1 MKRPSH
7 GTRLKRDPGGS
18 CQTDES
24 IGSSVKLTNS
34 DTSTATAT
42 VTPNWKKKRP
52 MMPLMNAIGTNTATI
67 ANVVAI
73 TARPIS
79 SVPSRAA
86 VAWSL
91 PMPRWRTMFSRT
103 TIASSISRPMHS
115 DSAISVRKLSV
126 KPNAYS
132 AMNVAI
138 DRDRQRQAGDD
149 RAAPAVQEQ
158 EHDQHGQQ
166 RAFEDRALDAVRR
179 LFSTWSASRVD
190 DAQLDVRRQRASS
203 APRPRP

>member
-7 GTRLKRDPGGS
+7 GTRLKREPGGS

-86 VAWSL
+86 VLWSL

-103 TIASSISRPMHS
+103 TMASSMRRPMHS

-138 DRDRQRQAGDD
+138 TAIGSVRPVMIVLRQLCRN
-149 RAAPAVQEQ
+149 RNTISTVR
-158 EHDQHGQQ
+158 HG
-166 RAFEDRALDAVRR
+166 ALEDRALHAVDALLDLIRR
-179 LFSTWSASRVD
+179 GVD
-190 DAQLDVRRQRASS
+190 DAQLDVRGKRW
-203 APRPRP
+203 P

>member
-1 MKRPSH
+1 MKRPSQ
-7 GTRLKRDPGGS
+7 GTRRKREPGGS
-18 CQTDES
+18 CQTDDS
-24 IGSSVKLTNS
+24 IGSSVKL
-34 DTSTATAT
+34 DEQRHQHRHRDGE
-42 VTPNWKKKRP
+42 PNWKKKRP

-86 VAWSL
+86 VTWSL

-103 TIASSISRPMHS
+103 TIASSIRRPMHS

-138 DRDRQRQAGDD
+138 TAIGSVRPGDD

-158 EHDQHGQQ
+158 EHDQHRQQ
-166 RAFEDRALDAVRR
+166 RALDDRRLDAVDA
-179 LFSTWSASRVD
+179 LLDLSRP
-190 DAQLDVRRQRASS
+190 SS
-203 APRPRP
+203 

>member
-1 MKRPSH
+1 MKRPSQ
-7 GTRLKRDPGGS
+7 GALRKREPGGS
-18 CQTDES
+18 RQTDES

-52 MMPLMNAIGTNTATI
+52 MIPLMNAMGTNTATI

-79 SVPSRAA
+79 SVPPARA
-86 VAWSL
+86 VTWSL

-103 TIASSISRPMHS
+103 TMASSMRSPMHS

-126 KPNAYS
+126 KPNA
-132 AMNVAI
+132 
-138 DRDRQRQAGDD
+138 
-149 RAAPAVQEQ
+149 
-158 EHDQHGQQ
+158 
-166 RAFEDRALDAVRR
+166 
-179 LFSTWSASRVD
+179 
-190 DAQLDVRRQRASS
+190 
-203 APRPRP
+203 